1 MTLETEKVKAEVK
14 DYFSKIREIL
24 KQAESQF
31 DKDDFKGTLTSLDT
45 AFSKLRYQ
53 MEFLISYL
61 QIHSHKWRPLGD
73 AKPDEVAKLAQL
85 NSALRKV
92 EKKILA
98 EEQRIKAELAEQLQ
112 NKDEPFLKDYEV
124 DVEVQYY
131 LDENHPDYDENRDN
145 IIAEQKYL
153 SLERRDEEVNWSEFY
168 GKDHPLK
175 NQRHCYMFHDL
186 YDHVRPKL
194 SLDDLLRIK
203 MVWVDIVV
211 LHQSSIELEAIE
223 KINLH
228 KNQ

>member
-14 DYFSKIREIL
+14 GYFSKIREIL

-92 EKKILA
+92 EKKILE
-98 EEQRIKAELAEQLQ
+98 EEQRISMKIIPTMMRTGITSLP
-112 NKDEPFLKDYEV
+112 NK
-124 DVEVQYY
+124 
-131 LDENHPDYDENRDN
+131 N
-145 IIAEQKYL
+145 IY
-153 SLERRDEEVNWSEFY
+153 
-168 GKDHPLK
+168 P
-175 NQRHCYMFHDL
+175 
-186 YDHVRPKL
+186 
-194 SLDDLLRIK
+194 
-203 MVWVDIVV
+203 
-211 LHQSSIELEAIE
+211 
-223 KINLH
+223 
-228 KNQ
+228 